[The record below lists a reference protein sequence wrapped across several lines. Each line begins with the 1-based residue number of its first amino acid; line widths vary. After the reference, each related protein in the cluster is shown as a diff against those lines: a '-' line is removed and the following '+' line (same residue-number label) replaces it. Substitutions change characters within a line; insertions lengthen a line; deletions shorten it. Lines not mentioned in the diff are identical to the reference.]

1 MIKFLNKLG
10 SVIVMYVARCFV
22 PKQKAKEI
30 TCVLYGHKWSTSFSP
45 NAVDGKKT
53 KERTYC
59 TRCHVFHND
68 PLYIS
73 TAKANKVK
81 SKTLSK

>member
-1 MIKFLNKLG
+1 MIKFLTKLG
-10 SVIVMYVARCFV
+10 CMLVNTLARCFV

-30 TCVLYGHKWSTSFSP
+30 TCVLFGHKWSTSFSP
-45 NAVDGKKT
+45 DSVDGKKT

-59 TRCHVFHND
+59 TRCHVFRND
-68 PLYIS
+68 PQYIS
-73 TAKANKVK
+73 TVKANKVK